1 MLRLRV
7 LGSLSAQVDGEPV
20 DLGSPRQRAVLSL
33 LLAARGSVVSVD
45 RLIDGLWQDV
55 PPAKAMASLH
65 VYVSRLRSSLEPGRP
80 PRTPASILV
89 TLAPGYALRL
99 PPDAV
104 DAWRFEAG
112 VARARDAEPEE
123 ARALLAEAL
132 RCWQGP
138 AFAEHTDADW
148 AGPEVARLTALRAE
162 AGELAVAADLRT
174 GRVSKAALEAEA
186 LVSEHPLREEGW
198 RLLALA
204 QWACGRQAYALSTL
218 RRAARTLREELG
230 CEPGPELVKLEHAVL
245 AQRLDVLSTAVSV
258 PEQAGLGAG
267 HARSTSSPAEEAP
280 RPHPDS
286 ATDSPRSRASATD
299 RSRSLAVPDS
309 PRPPATTADGSRP
322 PVTAADGSR
331 PPVTADTTQPR
342 WHDLFVGR
350 SAELRTAHSAA
361 STARH
366 SGATLLVTGEPGAGK
381 SALIGQLAGRLR
393 TEGWRVLIGRCPEYE
408 GAPPAWAWVELLG
421 ELAHDMPPARPEELA
436 ALLGESGNEAAPTA
450 DEAASGRF
458 RMHRAFTEWMRAAAS
473 AAPLAVVVEDLH
485 RADSETLALV
495 EVAASVT
502 GVPLLTVGTYRPAE
516 VGDHLVK
523 TLAHLAPSVPHRI
536 TLGGLPPR
544 DMATVVEA
552 VCGEGVDHATLSA
565 LAERTGGNPFYVLES
580 ARLLASEGALV
591 AVSEVPQ
598 GVRDV
603 LRRRLALLPDS
614 ARTAVQLTAVVGIE
628 AEVTILAAV
637 AEVPECD
644 LLEGLDAALVAN
656 LLVEPR
662 PGRVRFVHA
671 LVRDTVYTDL
681 SGVRRSRLHART
693 AEVLRRHR
701 PDDLAAL
708 AHHFARS
715 GDIADAPLAVDYA
728 LRAAE
733 AAARRY
739 AHEVAVELIEQAID
753 THAMAAAPGT
763 AEEQPEHMVGLL
775 VRLLGAQVSAGSTD
789 AARHTRK
796 RATELAEHAGRGDL
810 VAAVYGA
817 WAEPSSWHS
826 RLAVPDDPAVLRRID
841 ELASDTDLD
850 DGTRAGVLHALV
862 DAVAVKDPLR
872 AAEAA
877 RTQLLLARASGE
889 PRLLAAALM
898 TSAKLFPHE
907 LHGDARTPLV
917 AELRE
922 LARTHDLPAYRWIC
936 EHLDSLTAIAG
947 NDPAAVNRYTAE
959 ALTLA
964 KRYRMVWAQG
974 INTATRAMLA
984 AVHGRFDE
992 AEAQYAEAD
1001 VLLQRVGTH
1010 QAQGMRTLGV
1020 STIRLAQG
1028 RPADIEPMMRSV
1040 YDAVG
1045 APVGVL
1051 YALVLALLG
1060 RHDDARAVRLPEKPV
1075 TDHLYGIELDFRSQL
1090 AVLQGDLDSA
1100 PGLIEH
1106 LRPLRGQ
1113 FAAAAAVYA
1122 TRPLDHAL
1130 ADLYLLLGEEQKA
1143 AQHYAAAERTART
1156 WNSPH
1161 CAEAARRALEEL
1173 AGKRAQRRAF
1183 RL

>member
-1 MLRLRV
+1 MRV
-7 LGSLSAQVDGEPV
+7 LGSLSAEVDGKPV
-20 DLGSPRQRAVLSL
+20 DLGAPRQRAVLSL
-33 LLAARGSVVSVD
+33 LIAARGSVVSVD

-65 VYVSRLRSSLEPGRP
+65 VYVSRLRSSLEPDRP

-123 ARALLAEAL
+123 AGALLAEAL

-138 AFAEHTDADW
+138 AFAEHADADW

-186 LVSEHPLREEGW
+186 LVGEHPLREEGW

-218 RRAARTLREELG
+218 RRATRTLREELG
-230 CEPGPELVKLEHAVL
+230 CEPSPELVKLEHAVL
-245 AQRLDVLSTAVSV
+245 TQRLDVLRTATSA
-258 PEQAGLGAG
+258 PERAGRDVLRTATSAPERAALRAG
-267 HARSTSSPAEEAP
+267 HTRSISSPAEEAS
-280 RPHPDS
+280 RPHPVS
-286 ATDSPRSRASATD
+286 AAD
-299 RSRSLAVPDS
+299 RSRSLAVPDGARPPATTTDG
-309 PRPPATTADGSRP
+309 PRPPAT
-322 PVTAADGSR
+322 
-331 PPVTADTTQPR
+331 ADTTRPR

-361 STARH
+361 NTARH
-366 SGATLLVTGEPGAGK
+366 GGATLLVTGEPGAGK
-381 SALIGQLAGRLR
+381 SALIGQLVDRLR

-421 ELAHDMPPARPEELA
+421 ELARDTPPARPEELA
-436 ALLGESGNEAAPTA
+436 ALLGESDNEAAPTA

-458 RMHRAFTEWMRAAAS
+458 RMHRAFVEWMRAAAGAS
-473 AAPLAVVVEDLH
+473 PLAVVVEDLH

-516 VGDHLVK
+516 AGQHLVK
-523 TLAHLAPSVPHRI
+523 TLAQLAPGVPHRI
-536 TLGGLPPR
+536 TLGGLPSR
-544 DMATVVEA
+544 DVATVVEA
-552 VCGEGVDHATLSA
+552 VCGEGVGHATLSA

-628 AEVTILAAV
+628 AEVTVLAAA
-637 AEVPECD
+637 AEVPESD

-662 PGRVRFVHA
+662 PGRVRFIHA

-753 THAMAAAPGT
+753 THTTAAAPGA

-796 RATELAEHAGRGDL
+796 RAIELAEQAGRGDL

-826 RLAVPDDPAVLRRID
+826 RLAVPDDPAVLKRID
-841 ELASDTDLD
+841 ELACDPDLD
-850 DGTRAGVLHALV
+850 DRSRAGVLHALV
-862 DAVAVKDPLR
+862 DAVAVKDPPR

-877 RTQLLLARASGE
+877 RAQLQLARAGGD

-907 LHGDARTPLV
+907 LHGAERTPLV
-917 AELRE
+917 AELRD

-947 NDPAAVNRYTAE
+947 NDPAAVNRYTAH

-974 INTATRAMLA
+974 INTATKAMLA

-1028 RPADIEPMMRSV
+1028 RPADIEPMMRDV

-1051 YALVLALLG
+1051 YALILALLG

-1090 AVLQGDLDSA
+1090 AVLQGDLESA
-1100 PGLIEH
+1100 AGLVEH
-1106 LRPLRGQ
+1106 LLPLRGQ

-1130 ADLYLLLGEEQKA
+1130 ADLYLLLGEQQKA
-1143 AQHYAAAERTART
+1143 ARHYAAAERTART

-1161 CAEAARRALEEL
+1161 CAEAAHRALAKL
-1173 AGKRAQRRAF
+1173 ADQHGQRRN
-1183 RL
+1183 LLL